1 MTEAVPPPVSLP
13 MPPGL
18 RRRRAMT
25 RAVLIFERLWV
36 LLWPALGAAGLYLC
50 LALLGVPQR
59 LPAVWHAVS
68 LAGFTLA
75 IVVALARAA
84 WRLRLPSPEEVDRRL
99 ERTSGLAHRP
109 LAVLADRP
117 ALPGGEALWQ
127 AHLTRVIAELGRL
140 RVGAPHPGLAAQDR
154 RGLRGALVVGLAAA
168 LVVAG
173 GEAPRRVAAA
183 LWPHFPPGPAA
194 PPPLVQAWITP
205 PAYTHLPPMLLTSEQ
220 TAVTVP
226 AGSHLAVSVSG
237 GSGLAGSGVPVLALD
252 HETAAFRALDAA
264 SFIAERDLVSG
275 GRLLVR
281 RHGWQIAAWDLT
293 VLAPRPPVASWNGTP
308 GKAARGNALRLP
320 WQVSDVYGVTA
331 LATEMRL
338 AERPDAPP
346 LRLSIPLPGLEPKAA
361 HGVATQDLTAH
372 PWAGLAVTARLA
384 AQNGAGLAGKS
395 EPARIILPAR
405 TFHNRMA
412 QALVHVRQMLALQP
426 DDRPPVLVELDR
438 LSFSPEAIAP
448 SGPFAADIG
457 AFLNLRA
464 VAALLQRDLSD
475 AAVGEAQTRL
485 WQLALHF
492 EEGSATRTA
501 KALDAALRAAREG
514 LDAAQKAR
522 PPTPPEPDKA
532 QAAPKS
538 TQGQERD
545 QAELDRKLGELER
558 TLAQHLQALTEQARR
573 NAADPKALQQDA
585 RALERMAQ
593 ALRQAARE
601 NKTQSA
607 REQLKALEQ
616 RLAQLRKPQS
626 ERQRQAAEQRQRAG
640 QQTSALQDLVQRE
653 AGLLDHAQKR
663 DRPAEPDSQEPER
676 REPDAAELGMPA
688 APRPPD
694 GGMAGG
700 GQPGRSPSP
709 ADSARQ
715 SDARTEQALRHALG
729 ELVQQL
735 GDLTGE
741 VPKSF
746 GEADQDME
754 QASQALG
761 EGRDAVA
768 RAAEQRAI
776 AALQQGGREM
786 AQAMQ
791 RRDGGQQQGQE
802 EGDQSDSE
810 SGFGQNGSQSQ
821 DDGGSSASGQG
832 LEGRERAH
840 LDPLGR
846 RVEEGTSGDAESSDV
861 KVPDEMEQV
870 RSRSIEEE
878 LRRRAAERARPVEE
892 LDYIERL
899 LRQF

>member
-1 MTEAVPPPVSLP
+1 MKQASPPPASLP

-18 RRRRAMT
+18 GRRRAMT

-50 LALLGVPQR
+50 LALLAVPQR
-59 LPAVWHAVS
+59 LPAAWHAGL
-68 LAGFTLA
+68 LAAFTLA
-75 IVVALARAA
+75 VVVALARAA
-84 WRLRLPSPEEVDRRL
+84 WRLRLPSQDEADRRL

-109 LAVLADRP
+109 LAALADRP
-117 ALPGGEALWQ
+117 ALPGSEALWQ
-127 AHLTRVIAELGRL
+127 AHLARVVAGLGRL
-140 RVGAPHPGLAAQDR
+140 RVGAPHPGLAARDR

-168 LVVAG
+168 LVIAG

-183 LWPHFPPGPAA
+183 LWPHFPPGPPA
-194 PPPLVQAWITP
+194 PAPLVQAWITP
-205 PAYTHLPPMLLTSEQ
+205 PAYTHLPPVLLTPEQ
-220 TAVTVP
+220 SAVTVP

-237 GSGLAGSGVPVLALD
+237 GSGLAGSGLPVLALD

-275 GRLLVR
+275 GRLVVR

-293 VLAPRPPVASWNGTP
+293 VLPPRPPVAAWSGTP
-308 GKAARGNALRLP
+308 GKAARGNTLRLP

-331 LATEMRL
+331 LAAEMRL
-338 AERPDAPP
+338 VERPDAPP
-346 LRLSIPLPGLEPKAA
+346 LRLPVPLPGLEPKAA
-361 HGVATQDLTAH
+361 HGIAAQDLTAH

-384 AQNGAGLAGKS
+384 AQNGAGLTGKS
-395 EPARIILPAR
+395 DPVRIVLPAR
-405 TFHNRMA
+405 TFRNAMA

-426 DDRPPVLVELDR
+426 NDHPPVLAELDR
-438 LSFSPEAIAP
+438 LSFRPESIAP
-448 SGPFAADIG
+448 SGPFATDIG

-464 VAALLQRDLSD
+464 VAALLQRDPGD
-475 AAVGEAQTRL
+475 ASVGEVQARL
-485 WQLALHF
+485 WELALHF

-501 KALDAALRAAREG
+501 KALDAALRAAREA
-514 LDAAQKAR
+514 LDAAQKVR

-532 QAAPKS
+532 QAAPKPP
-538 TQGQERD
+538 QGQQPD

-573 NAADPKALQQDA
+573 DAADPKALQQDA

-601 NKTQSA
+601 NQTQSA
-607 REQLKALEQ
+607 REQLKALEK

-626 ERQRQAAEQRQRAG
+626 DRQRQAAEQRQRAG

-653 AGLLDHAQKR
+653 GGLLDHAQKR
-663 DRPAEPDSQEPER
+663 DRPAEADSPDPER
-676 REPDAAELGMPA
+676 REPDAADLGMPGE
-688 APRPPD
+688 PRPPD
-694 GGMAGG
+694 GAMAGG
-700 GQPGRSPSP
+700 GQPGGPPS
-709 ADSARQ
+709 SANDGRR

-735 GDLTGE
+735 GDLNGE

-754 QASQALG
+754 QATQALG
-761 EGRDAVA
+761 EGRDAAA
-768 RAAEQRAI
+768 RSAEQRAI

-791 RRDGGQQQGQE
+791 RRGGREQQGE
-802 EGDQSDSE
+802 EENDQSDSE
-810 SGFGQNGSQSQ
+810 SGLGQNGAQSQ
-821 DDGGSSASGQG
+821 DDGGSSASGEG
-832 LEGRERAH
+832 REGRERAH

-861 KVPDEMEQV
+861 KVPDQMEQV